1 MATRMRCAAKLGNI
15 TFGGYLVGRGPT
27 GGVAHGTANVLKKAL
42 AMVGSGAK
50 IIDWYNFGPMN
61 DGFAMSECN
70 NPVSLLPP
78 FRLRLTTNTA
88 LLPTAVGL
96 HEKNHSMF
104 HCASFI
110 LHAEFSHFHFFGS
123 PTKYS
128 TMCNH
133 NTDRGLLRL

>member
-61 DGFAMSECN
+61 DGFAMSERN
-70 NPVSLLPP
+70 N
-78 FRLRLTTNTA
+78 
-88 LLPTAVGL
+88 
-96 HEKNHSMF
+96 
-104 HCASFI
+104 
-110 LHAEFSHFHFFGS
+110 
-123 PTKYS
+123 
-128 TMCNH
+128 
-133 NTDRGLLRL
+133 